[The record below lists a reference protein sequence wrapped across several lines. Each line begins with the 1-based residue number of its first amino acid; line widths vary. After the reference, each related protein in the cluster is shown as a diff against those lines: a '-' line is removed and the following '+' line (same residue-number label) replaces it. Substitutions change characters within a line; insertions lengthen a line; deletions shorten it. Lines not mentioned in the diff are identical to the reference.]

1 MATHLATKQQ
11 LSTLRAT
18 FLEFDENGDGV
29 LQKDEFVRGYR
40 RLYPDKDQ
48 EIVDARAL
56 ELFAVADVDGSGE
69 IDFDEWCTAT
79 IKQDQ
84 LMSEPNLRAA
94 FNLFDKDGGGTI
106 DASEIAAVLG
116 YDVNKDREVFQAA
129 IQEID
134 TNGDG

>member
-1 MATHLATKQQ
+1 MATPLATKQQ

>member
-11 LSTLRAT
+11 LNTLKAT

-29 LQKDEFVRGYR
+29 IQKDEFLRGYR
-40 RLYPDKDQ
+40 RLYPNKDP
-48 EIVDARAL
+48 EEVDARAL
-56 ELFAVADVDGSGE
+56 EIFQVADVDGSGE

-79 IKQDQ
+79 IKQEQ
-84 LMSEPNLRAA
+84 LISEPNLQAA

-106 DASEIAAVLG
+106 DAAEIAAVLG
-116 YDVNKDREVFQAA
+116 YDANKDREVFHAA
-129 IQEID
+129 VREID

>member
-116 YDVNKDREVFQAA
+116 YDANKDREVFQAA